1 MTPPAEEPAAMTSD
15 GVQTTGP
22 ETNVM
27 PESDRGLRYTSEEL
41 TRLRPAQM
49 SPTGSPQ
56 PGVPGEAEAVSEAQT
71 SENLTV
77 SDIKTGVEQRLESTG
92 EPTAIIVD
100 KDEDSH
106 GLDQTTEKRPSIAE
120 GMEDKNGETV
130 WPTESQ
136 VAAPTVGAPEVVG
149 AKKKKKKSSGKKK
162 KPNPTGFEEFYADP
176 PITPEDHKE
185 EVEQLYHFARPF
197 AERIETC
204 IQRYRARR
212 KLDEERANIFNKYL
226 SFGGIDTTIKA
237 FTGGVDNEAL
247 EDFDGPTIA
256 DINATDVMF
265 GGDEAGSKF
274 YDPCAP
280 QNWVVDFEGITK
292 AFLSSRAPYNFGM
305 HNQGLVNNYC
315 NVVKNFLNYVLMHG
329 VCPEYTKSIIAA
341 QKICDLAKSELP
353 AIHDIG
359 ASFPGNFHKALSII
373 CHGYSRLLYVDP
385 ATLSDLPDDAD
396 PNQYMSIDH
405 AHRTFRAAMALMGTA
420 EQFEAIAAMS
430 LEEYQAPAV
439 VAEELRGFEV
449 VSITLPDEK
458 LSKSFAGIRAADGRT
473 DTIKPLGLLACKPWT
488 HPYQPTLDLTIE
500 ERQKLAANPP
510 VYGDETFW
518 VDEDILERCFAGM
531 KFVGMVREL
540 DLGLKYLDN
549 VIVIYASFYTFVEN
563 ERMVNWKAP
572 KENERLAPSCED
584 AEVADAEGE
593 GEGDGLE
600 E

>member
-1 MTPPAEEPAAMTSD
+1 MTPHAEQPAAITSD
-15 GVQTTGP
+15 GAPAADP
-22 ETNVM
+22 EINDM

-41 TRLRPAQM
+41 TKLRPAPM
-49 SPTGSPQ
+49 SPRGSPQ
-56 PGVPGEAEAVSEAQT
+56 PGDQDEVEAVARAQT

-77 SDIKTGVEQRLESTG
+77 PDTKAGVGQRLELTG
-92 EPTAIIVD
+92 ESTAIIAG

-106 GLDQTTEKRPSIAE
+106 GLGQMTKKRPSIAE
-120 GMEDKNGETV
+120 GMDDKNGEAE
-130 WPTESQ
+130 WSTESQ
-136 VAAPTVGAPEVVG
+136 VAAPSVGAPEVVG

-247 EDFDGPTIA
+247 EDLDGPTIA

-280 QNWVVDFEGITK
+280 QNWVVDFEGIAK

-341 QKICDLAKSELP
+341 QKVCDLAKSELS

-359 ASFPGNFHKALSII
+359 ASFPGNFHKALSIM
-373 CHGYSRLLYVDP
+373 CHGYSRLLYIDP
-385 ATLSDLPDDAD
+385 ASISDHLADAD

-420 EQFEAIAAMS
+420 EQFAAVAVTS
-430 LEEYQAPAV
+430 LEECQAPAV

-449 VSITLPDEK
+449 VSITLPDET
-458 LSKSFAGIRAADGRT
+458 LRNNFAGIRAADGRT
-473 DTIKPLGLLACKPWT
+473 GTIKPLGLLACKPWT

-500 ERQKLAANPP
+500 EEQELAENTL

-518 VDEDILERCFAGM
+518 VDEDILERCFEGM
-531 KFVGMVREL
+531 KFVGVVREL

-572 KENERLAPSCED
+572 KENERLPPSCED
-584 AEVADAEGE
+584 AEVADAEGQ

>member
-1 MTPPAEEPAAMTSD
+1 
-15 GVQTTGP
+15 
-22 ETNVM
+22 
-27 PESDRGLRYTSEEL
+27 
-41 TRLRPAQM
+41 
-49 SPTGSPQ
+49 
-56 PGVPGEAEAVSEAQT
+56 
-71 SENLTV
+71 
-77 SDIKTGVEQRLESTG
+77 
-92 EPTAIIVD
+92 
-100 KDEDSH
+100 
-106 GLDQTTEKRPSIAE
+106 
-120 GMEDKNGETV
+120 
-130 WPTESQ
+130 
-136 VAAPTVGAPEVVG
+136 
-149 AKKKKKKSSGKKK
+149 
-162 KPNPTGFEEFYADP
+162 
-176 PITPEDHKE
+176 
-185 EVEQLYHFARPF
+185 
-197 AERIETC
+197 
-204 IQRYRARR
+204 
-212 KLDEERANIFNKYL
+212 
-226 SFGGIDTTIKA
+226 
-237 FTGGVDNEAL
+237 
-247 EDFDGPTIA
+247 
-256 DINATDVMF
+256 
-265 GGDEAGSKF
+265 
-274 YDPCAP
+274 
-280 QNWVVDFEGITK
+280 
-292 AFLSSRAPYNFGM
+292 M

-315 NVVKNFLNYVLMHG
+315 NVVKNFLNYVLIHG

-449 VSITLPDEK
+449 VSITLPDKK

-531 KFVGMVREL
+531 KFVGVVREL

>member
-185 EVEQLYHFARPF
+185 EVEQLYH
-197 AERIETC
+197 
-204 IQRYRARR
+204 
-212 KLDEERANIFNKYL
+212 L
-226 SFGGIDTTIKA
+226 
-237 FTGGVDNEAL
+237 
-247 EDFDGPTIA
+247 
-256 DINATDVMF
+256 
-265 GGDEAGSKF
+265 
-274 YDPCAP
+274 
-280 QNWVVDFEGITK
+280 
-292 AFLSSRAPYNFGM
+292 
-305 HNQGLVNNYC
+305 
-315 NVVKNFLNYVLMHG
+315 
-329 VCPEYTKSIIAA
+329 
-341 QKICDLAKSELP
+341 
-353 AIHDIG
+353 
-359 ASFPGNFHKALSII
+359 
-373 CHGYSRLLYVDP
+373 
-385 ATLSDLPDDAD
+385 
-396 PNQYMSIDH
+396 
-405 AHRTFRAAMALMGTA
+405 
-420 EQFEAIAAMS
+420 
-430 LEEYQAPAV
+430 
-439 VAEELRGFEV
+439 
-449 VSITLPDEK
+449 
-458 LSKSFAGIRAADGRT
+458 
-473 DTIKPLGLLACKPWT
+473 
-488 HPYQPTLDLTIE
+488 
-500 ERQKLAANPP
+500 
-510 VYGDETFW
+510 
-518 VDEDILERCFAGM
+518 
-531 KFVGMVREL
+531 
-540 DLGLKYLDN
+540 
-549 VIVIYASFYTFVEN
+549 
-563 ERMVNWKAP
+563 
-572 KENERLAPSCED
+572 
-584 AEVADAEGE
+584 
-593 GEGDGLE
+593 
-600 E
+600 

>member
-1 MTPPAEEPAAMTSD
+1 MTPHAEEPAAMIPD
-15 GVQTTGP
+15 RAPTTEP

-27 PESDRGLRYTSEEL
+27 PASDHGPRYTPEEL
-41 TRLRPAQM
+41 TALRPASM
-49 SPTGSPQ
+49 SPSGPPLSE
-56 PGVPGEAEAVSEAQT
+56 VPALGEAVAQDQAAT
-71 SENLTV
+71 KLTV
-77 SDIKTGVEQRLESTG
+77 TDVKTEIEERLELTG
-92 EPTAIIVD
+92 EPTVTVAD
-100 KDEDSH
+100 NGEDNR
-106 GLDQTTEKRPSIAE
+106 GLDEMAEKRPSIGE
-120 GMEDKNGETV
+120 GTEGENGEAVT
-130 WPTESQ
+130 PTETQ
-136 VAAPTVGAPEVVG
+136 GAVPNDGTPAVAG

-226 SFGGIDTTIKA
+226 ALGGIDTTIKA
-237 FTGGVDNEAL
+237 FTGGVDNETL

-292 AFLSSRAPYNFGM
+292 AFLSSRAPYNFGI
-305 HNQGLVNNYC
+305 HNQALVNNYC

-329 VCPEYTKSIIAA
+329 VCPEYTKPIIAA
-341 QKICDLAKSELP
+341 QKICDLAKIELP

-359 ASFPGNFHKALSII
+359 ASFPGNFNKALSII

-385 ATLSDLPDDAD
+385 AFLPDLPDDAD

-420 EQFEAIAAMS
+420 EQFAAVAMTS

-449 VSITLPDEK
+449 ASITLPNERVRNN
-458 LSKSFAGIRAADGRT
+458 FAGIKAGDGRMGT
-473 DTIKPLGLLACKPWT
+473 FKPLGLLACKPWT
-488 HPYQPTLDLTIE
+488 HPYQPTLDLTTE
-500 ERQKLAANPP
+500 EEQELAENLP
-510 VYGDETFW
+510 VHTDETFW
-518 VDEDILERCFAGM
+518 VDEDILERCFVGM
-531 KFVGMVREL
+531 KFVGVVREL
-540 DLGLKYLDN
+540 DLGMKYLDN
-549 VIVIYASFYTFVEN
+549 VTVIYASFYTFVEN
-563 ERMVNWKAP
+563 ERMLNWKAP
-572 KENERLAPSCED
+572 RENERLAPCCED
-584 AEVADAEGE
+584 EDVAGAEGD
-593 GEGDGLE
+593 GEGDGIE
-600 E
+600 G

>member
-1 MTPPAEEPAAMTSD
+1 MTPHAEKPAAMTSD
-15 GVQTTGP
+15 GVPTTDS
-22 ETNVM
+22 ETNPM
-27 PESDRGLRYTSEEL
+27 PESYRGLRYTSEEL
-41 TRLRPAQM
+41 TQLRPAPM
-49 SPTGSPQ
+49 SPTGSLQ
-56 PGVPGEAEAVSEAQT
+56 PGVPGEAEAVAEAQT

-77 SDIKTGVEQRLESTG
+77 PHIKTGVKQRLESTR
-92 EPTAIIVD
+92 ELTAIVVD
-100 KDEDSH
+100 KAEDSH
-106 GLDQTTEKRPSIAE
+106 GLDETTEKRPSIAE
-120 GMEDKNGETV
+120 GMEDKNGEAV

-136 VAAPTVGAPEVVG
+136 VAAPSIGASEVAG
-149 AKKKKKKSSGKKK
+149 AKNKKKKSSGKKK

-212 KLDEERANIFNKYL
+212 KLDEDRANIFNKYL
-226 SFGGIDTTIKA
+226 IFGGIDTTIKA
-237 FTGGVDNEAL
+237 FTGGVDNETL

-256 DINATDVMF
+256 DINATDIMYS
-265 GGDEAGSKF
+265 GNEAGSKF

-280 QNWVVDFEGITK
+280 QNWVVDFEGITE
-292 AFLSSRAPYNFGM
+292 AFLSSRAPYNFGI
-305 HNQGLVNNYC
+305 HNKGLVNNYC

-341 QKICDLAKSELP
+341 QKVCDLAKSELP

-373 CHGYSRLLYVDP
+373 CHGYSRALYIDP
-385 ATLSDLPDDAD
+385 ALIPDHPADAD

-405 AHRTFRAAMALMGTA
+405 AHRTFRATMALIGTV
-420 EQFEAIAAMS
+420 EQFDAVAVTS
-430 LEEYQAPAV
+430 LEEYQAPDV

-449 VSITLPDEK
+449 VSITLPDET
-458 LSKSFAGIRAADGRT
+458 LNKSFAGIRAADGRT
-473 DTIKPLGLLACKPWT
+473 GTIKPLGLLACKPWT

-500 ERQKLAANPP
+500 EEQKQAANLP
-510 VYGDETFW
+510 VYSDETFW

-531 KFVGMVREL
+531 KFVGVVREL

-584 AEVADAEGE
+584 AEAADAEGD